1 MGIDLEADFLRLARN
16 RREALD
22 EPGVRQETFRKLQG
36 FEQASAL
43 AETFAAEN
51 EFCLAEPGL
60 DLPF

>member
-22 EPGVRQETFRKLQG
+22 VPGARQEMFRKLQG

-51 EFCLAEPGL
+51 EFCLAESDL